1 MLTKAGASPHH
12 PLPAGEPC
20 KGSGWRAAARAGCDI
35 ICLGWLLRCAE
46 AGERLEP
53 RPSDYLQL
61 SAATLQAGG
70 D

>member
-1 MLTKAGASPHH
+1 MSLHRSP
-12 PLPAGEPC
+12 PAGEPC
-20 KGSGWRAAARAGCDI
+20 KGSGWRAATRAGCDI
-35 ICLGWLLRCAE
+35 ISLGWLLRCAE

-61 SAATLQAGG
+61 SAATLQVGG